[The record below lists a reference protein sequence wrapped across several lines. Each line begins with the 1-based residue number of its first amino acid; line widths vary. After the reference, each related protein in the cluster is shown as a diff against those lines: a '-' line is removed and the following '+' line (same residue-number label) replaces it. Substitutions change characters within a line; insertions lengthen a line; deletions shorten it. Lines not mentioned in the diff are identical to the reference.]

1 MSAARPGE
9 GESLPFGAA
18 ARRERAPS
26 SPCVGICL
34 MDPAKGLCRGCLR
47 TVAEIAAWYEADAA
61 GKRDILARIAAR
73 RESAG
78 AFRP

>member
-1 MSAARPGE
+1 
-9 GESLPFGAA
+9 
-18 ARRERAPS
+18 
-26 SPCVGICL
+26 

-78 AFRP
+78 VFRP